1 VFLLLLG
8 LCKEREGAGRGGGGR
23 FGWVQS
29 WMGSVIIGS
38 MHCTSDDATAA
49 VGVYEAV
56 RMHDLVGR
64 NFVI

>member
-1 VFLLLLG
+1 
-8 LCKEREGAGRGGGGR
+8 
-23 FGWVQS
+23 VQS